1 MVRYVKSSELTPP
14 KIDSKLAPYD
24 NKHRAQAHAAILA
37 ATSNEHRVH
46 YQSIQ
51 NCSR

>member
-1 MVRYVKSSELTPP
+1 MVRYVKFSELTLP
-14 KIDSKLAPYD
+14 KIDSKLSPYD
-24 NKHRAQAHAAILA
+24 KKNRTQAHTATLA

-46 YQSIQ
+46 YQLVH